1 MRNYFLSFNTLSL
14 DYEPYLAYY
23 SFVPSLRSE
32 TTTPFSPM
40 LDFAMINDLT
50 LTNSALSFVNNSL
63 VADASFVKIE
73 TMLI

>member
-1 MRNYFLSFNTLSL
+1 MCPN
-14 DYEPYLAYY
+14 LAYY
-23 SFVPSLRSE
+23 TFVPSLRSE
-32 TTTPFSPM
+32 KTTPFSPVF
-40 LDFAMINDLT
+40 DFAMIKDLT